1 MNSLGY
7 IGDGGFFE
15 TNFTDGR
22 MATKP
27 CPCGYYG
34 DPEKECRCTPQM
46 IIRYRSKISGPLMD
60 RIDIHIAVPAVKY
73 REISAETGGEQSD
86 SIRERVIRAREAQLE
101 RLRPHKLYCN
111 AQLSQ
116 KQIKKYCV
124 RDDDAE
130 ALLESAFRRLG
141 LSARAYTRIL
151 KVARTIA
158 DLESSEIIRPVHISE
173 AIQYRMLDR
182 AIQ

>member
-1 MNSLGY
+1 
-7 IGDGGFFE
+7 
-15 TNFTDGR
+15 

-27 CPCGYYG
+27 CPCGYHG
-34 DPEKECRCTPQM
+34 DPERECRCTPQM

-73 REISAETGGEQSD
+73 REISSETGGEKSD
-86 SIRERVIRAREAQLE
+86 SVRDRVIKAREVQLE
-101 RLRPHKLYCN
+101 RLKPHGLYCN
-111 AQLSQ
+111 ARLSQ
-116 KQIKKYCV
+116 KLIKSYCV

-130 ALLESAFRRLG
+130 SLLESAFRRLG

-158 DLESSEIIRPVHISE
+158 DLEASEVIRPVHISE

-182 AIQ
+182 EI

>member
-1 MNSLGY
+1 
-7 IGDGGFFE
+7 
-15 TNFTDGR
+15 

-46 IIRYRSKISGPLMD
+46 IVRYRSKISGPLMD

-73 REISAETGGEQSD
+73 REISAETGGERSD
-86 SIRERVIRAREAQLE
+86 SVRDRVIKAREIQLE
-101 RLRPHKLYCN
+101 RLKPHGLYCN
-111 AQLSQ
+111 ARLSQ
-116 KQIKKYCV
+116 KQIKSYCV

-158 DLESSEIIRPVHISE
+158 DLETSEIIRPVHISE

-182 AIQ
+182 AF

>member
-1 MNSLGY
+1 
-7 IGDGGFFE
+7 
-15 TNFTDGR
+15 
-22 MATKP
+22 
-27 CPCGYYG
+27 
-34 DPEKECRCTPQM
+34 M
-46 IIRYRSKISGPLMD
+46 IVRYRSKISGPLMD

-73 REISAETGGEQSD
+73 REISSETCGQKSD
-86 SIRERVIRAREAQLE
+86 SFRERVIRASNTQLE
-101 RLRPHKLYCN
+101 RLRPHKLYFN

-158 DLESSEIIRPVHISE
+158 DLEASDIIRPVHISE

-182 AIQ
+182 AT

>member
-1 MNSLGY
+1 
-7 IGDGGFFE
+7 
-15 TNFTDGR
+15 
-22 MATKP
+22 MAMKL

-46 IIRYRSKISGPLMD
+46 IVRYRSKISGPLMD

-73 REISAETGGEQSD
+73 REISSDAPAESSD
-86 SIRERVIRAREAQLE
+86 SIRRRVIVARERQLA
-101 RLRPHKLYCN
+101 RLRPHRLFCN

-116 KQIKKYCV
+116 KLIKKYCT
-124 RDDDAE
+124 RAPDAE
-130 ALLESAFRRLG
+130 ALLESAFRRLS

-158 DLESSEIIRPVHISE
+158 DLEDSETIRPVHISE

-182 AIQ
+182 VIQ